1 MRRCGER
8 NVRGEVQHQ
17 TPKNKAEETEEQLVK
32 MVECQIAETE
42 RLSIETNTLKKK
54 KKGQTGYCEA
64 SSIKVVHLLAFLP
77 KCYLLKY
84 FLMQNS
90 TLC

>member
-54 KKGQTGYCEA
+54 KKR
-64 SSIKVVHLLAFLP
+64 SNRIL
-77 KCYLLKY
+77 
-84 FLMQNS
+84 
-90 TLC
+90 